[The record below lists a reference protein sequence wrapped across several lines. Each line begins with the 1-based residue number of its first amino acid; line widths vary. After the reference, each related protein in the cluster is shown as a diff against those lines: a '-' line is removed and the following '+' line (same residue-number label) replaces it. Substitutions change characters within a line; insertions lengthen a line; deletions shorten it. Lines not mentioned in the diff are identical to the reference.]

1 MNFLDIPI
9 FLVLMLAAVY
19 ALAILLR
26 VACYY
31 RGVEI
36 PALGRAMFTAF
47 STSSL
52 SLLAGLLIQ
61 VAIVGFNN
69 YQMNPGLQFV
79 ALLLAL
85 SAHVLITTG
94 LYVPLL
100 GVNYGA
106 AFSVWLA
113 QAVTFFVLAVLF
125 GSCLALPLILF
136 GG

>member
-1 MNFLDIPI
+1 VSVLEILI
-9 FLVLMLAAVY
+9 FLALAPVAVY

-36 PALGRAMFTAF
+36 PALGRAFFTAF
-47 STSSL
+47 ATSSL
-52 SLLAGLLIQ
+52 SLLVFLLLQ
-61 VAIVGFNN
+61 FVLVGGNDYPSTGN
-69 YQMNPGLQFV
+69 QFV

-85 SAHVLITTG
+85 SAHVGITTG

-100 GVNYGA
+100 GLRYSA

-113 QAVTFFVLAVLF
+113 QAVAFAVLAIGF
-125 GSCLALPLILF
+125 GSCLALPWILF
-136 GG
+136 

>member
-1 MNFLDIPI
+1 M
-9 FLVLMLAAVY
+9 AVY

-31 RGVEI
+31 RDVEI
-36 PALGRAMFTAF
+36 PALGRALFTAF
-47 STSSL
+47 ATSAL
-52 SLLAGLLIQ
+52 SLLVGLLIQ
-61 VAIVGFNN
+61 IAIVGIGN
-69 YQMNPGLQFV
+69 YPIGPGQQFV

-100 GVNYGA
+100 GVRYNA

-113 QAVTFFVLAVLF
+113 QAVTFLVLAMIF
-125 GSCLALPLILF
+125 GSCLALPAILF
-136 GG
+136 GW